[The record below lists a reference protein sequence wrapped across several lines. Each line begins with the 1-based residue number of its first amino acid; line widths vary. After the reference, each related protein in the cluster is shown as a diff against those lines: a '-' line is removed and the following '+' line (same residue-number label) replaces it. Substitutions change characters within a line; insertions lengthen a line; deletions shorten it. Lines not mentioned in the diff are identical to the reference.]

1 MPAPINTFKQKL
13 QNNLPQMGCWVA
25 LANAYT
31 AEIIS
36 TAGFDWLLID
46 GEHAP
51 NDIRTIMAQLQVI
64 EKSNSHPV
72 VRIPVGD
79 QTLIKQVLDI
89 GCQTVLVPMVD
100 NADQARKL
108 VKNIHYPPIGN
119 RGVGASL
126 GRASRFSEIPPPEY
140 LKTADEQICLLIQIE
155 SIAGLNALDDILK
168 IDGIAGVFVGP
179 SDLSADMGYI
189 GNPSAP
195 QVQNA
200 IDTALT
206 KIIKSGKSA
215 GILTMDTVL
224 AQKYIHMGA
233 TFVAIGADVL
243 EFTKSVRALAK
254 TAKSMVD
261 KSCTDSVNKLET
273 NGY

>member
-1 MPAPINTFKQKL
+1 MSAPINYFKQKL
-13 QNNLPQMGCWVA
+13 QKNIPQMGCWVA

-31 AEIIS
+31 AEIVS

-51 NDIRTIMAQLQVI
+51 NDIRSIMAQLQVI
-64 EKSNSHPV
+64 EHSNSHAV
-72 VRIPVGD
+72 VRIAVGD

-100 NADQARKL
+100 SADQAREL
-108 VKNIHYPPIGN
+108 VKNIQYPPMGN

-126 GRASRFSEIPPPEY
+126 GRASRFSGISPPEY
-140 LKTADEQICLLIQIE
+140 LKTAGEQICLLVQIE
-155 SIAGLNALDDILK
+155 TVAGLNALDDILQIER
-168 IDGIAGVFVGP
+168 IDGVFVGP

-195 QVQNA
+195 QVQHA
-200 IDTALT
+200 VDTALT

-215 GILTMDTVL
+215 GILTLDISL
-224 AQKYIHMGA
+224 AQKYVDMGA

-243 EFTKSVRALAK
+243 EFAKSVRALAK
-254 TAKSMVD
+254 TAKSLTNKQGTNPKP
-261 KSCTDSVNKLET
+261 KSS
-273 NGY
+273 G